1 VAVIRDRAAELSP
14 AVLAT
19 AVLSLGF
26 AHVAID
32 ADPLWVEL
40 AEASILLVFA
50 AVLAFVALRIR
61 RDRLGPDRVWR
72 FVAMSLGSGVVIG
85 GLSAVYV
92 AARYASGEPVTEDW
106 FILSIGW
113 SLGISAGG
121 LVGYYVERVRAER
134 AAQVQL
140 TGRLTVLHRVL
151 RHNIRNEV
159 GVIRGVA
166 DSAASTTDDPA
177 VATDLRTLIDHVD
190 RVHELSEKAQTLA
203 DLWNASDAVER
214 DLAAVT
220 RAELRRFHGQ
230 HPAVEVDASVPDR
243 ATAVVHPSVEVAV
256 REALDNAARHNDDTV
271 AVAVTVTEEESW
283 TTVTVVDDGS
293 HIPESELDALSELH
307 EFPLKH
313 VTGLGLWVIYWVVEL
328 SGGRLEIANRDP
340 RGVRVELRFR
350 SDRPARSVSPVSTD
364 AVDRRDGADSADGG
378 DSPDT
383 HAGPADVEAPGD
395 GRRE

>member
-1 VAVIRDRAAELSP
+1 MAVIRDRGAKLFPAALAATVLTVAIVHVVVDDDSP
-14 AVLAT
+14 A
-19 AVLSLGF
+19 
-26 AHVAID
+26 I
-32 ADPLWVEL
+32 EL

-50 AVLAFVALRIR
+50 AVLAFVAYRVR
-61 RDRLGPDRVWR
+61 RDRLASDRACR
-72 FVAMSLGSGVVIG
+72 LVATSLGTGVVVG

-92 AARYASGEPVTEDW
+92 ASRYASGEPVTEGW
-106 FILSIGW
+106 FVLSIGW
-113 SLGISAGG
+113 SLGTSAGG

-159 GVIRGVA
+159 GVIRGIA
-166 DSAASTTDDPA
+166 DSAAEATEDPD

-203 DLWNASDAVER
+203 DLWNAGGSVET
-214 DLAAVT
+214 DLAAVA
-220 RAELRRFHGQ
+220 RAELRRFRDQ
-230 HPAVEVDASVPDR
+230 HPAVEVDASIPDR
-243 ATAVVHPSVEVAV
+243 ATAVVHPSVEVAI
-256 REALDNAARHNDDTV
+256 REALGNAAQHNDDTV
-271 AVAVTVTEEESW
+271 AVSLTVDEGESW

-293 HIPESELDALSELH
+293 HIPEEELDALSELH

-328 SGGRLEIANRDP
+328 SEGRLEIENCDP

-350 SDRPARSVSPVSTD
+350 SERRARSTSTVS
-364 AVDRRDGADSADGG
+364 GG
-378 DSPDT
+378 DVDLPD
-383 HAGPADVEAPGD
+383 DV
-395 GRRE
+395 RRA